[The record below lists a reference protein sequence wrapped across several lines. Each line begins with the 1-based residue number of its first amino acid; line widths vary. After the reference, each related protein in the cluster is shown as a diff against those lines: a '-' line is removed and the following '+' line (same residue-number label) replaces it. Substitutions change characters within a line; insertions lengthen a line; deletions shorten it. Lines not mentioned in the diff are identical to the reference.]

1 MIEEIKKEIDEIIA
15 EMKKRIDPN
24 PQPAQDLY
32 FGKGYIAACEVIKEI
47 LDRYRKKE
55 VPQK

>member
-1 MIEEIKKEIDEIIA
+1 MIEKIEKEIDEMIA

-32 FGKGYIAACEVIKEI
+32 FGKGSGY
-47 LDRYRKKE
+47 
-55 VPQK
+55 QHQ

>member
-47 LDRYRKKE
+47 LDRYKEKE
-55 VPQK
+55 VN